1 MFIEL
6 TRVDRL
12 NNTTYPVYV
21 NVDTIE
27 AIEPDLENFG
37 RCTITGKNVFYEID
51 GTYEDI
57 KNRIAY
63 VIHSQQNQSL

>member
-12 NNTTYPVYV
+12 NSTTYPVYI
-21 NVDTIE
+21 NIDTIE
-27 AIEPDLENFG
+27 AIEPDLENIG
-37 RCTITGKNVFYEID
+37 HCVITGKNVFYEINE
-51 GTYEDI
+51 TYEDV